1 MKATKWLIGMSVL
14 IVLALIVFSFLHN
27 TSTKYLSKHRSTGKV
42 AQTQSVIDP
51 NYAQPYRDQYHY
63 SAKKTWL
70 NDPNGLIYSNGTYH
84 MFYQTNPQ
92 GNTWGNM
99 SWGHAES
106 SDLIHWKEQ
115 PVAIPQRE
123 ETPWVDFWMQTSH
136 DSKPVHYYGLPTTNG
151 DAGNPN
157 GKRFVFSGS
166 IIKDT
171 KNAAGLG
178 KNTLIAFYTSA
189 YSVAVRDDD
198 YSKDSMGNFLGL
210 RDVQEQC
217 IAYSKD
223 DGKTFIPYKKNPVI
237 AAQAVPTRDP
247 ANFRD
252 PKIVYDEA
260 HKQWVMILAAGQ
272 EADIYTSADLIHWTY
287 RSAIIREHDVGN
299 GAWECPELIPMT
311 IEGTKEKKWVFSISV
326 QKGAPAGGSGMQYFV
341 GTFNG
346 KEFVPDTAQ
355 TLSHPKWLDY
365 GEDLY
370 AGVTFSNMKRTVMLS
385 WMSNWDYVGE
395 QKTSPWKGEMSLPR
409 ELTLVRAGKDA
420 VLIQRPAREL
430 AQLIQN
436 PFKMSDLKLSGT
448 KAIKQFSG
456 RQYKAE
462 AQFSWNAKNRPD
474 QVGLRLRVSQDH
486 SKYIT
491 AGYDVRNHSVSID
504 QSNSGGKS
512 NRNQKTNVQLNEKAG
527 RIKLTAYVDS
537 SSIELFVNDGEK
549 TLTQIIYPNP
559 DQPLD
564 SKGIA
569 LFSTGGTAQISQFE
583 VDPIASIW
591 NNLD

>member
-1 MKATKWLIGMSVL
+1 
-14 IVLALIVFSFLHN
+14 
-27 TSTKYLSKHRSTGKV
+27 
-42 AQTQSVIDP
+42 
-51 NYAQPYRDQYHY
+51 
-63 SAKKTWL
+63 
-70 NDPNGLIYSNGTYH
+70 
-84 MFYQTNPQ
+84 
-92 GNTWGNM
+92 
-99 SWGHAES
+99 
-106 SDLIHWKEQ
+106 
-115 PVAIPQRE
+115 
-123 ETPWVDFWMQTSH
+123 
-136 DSKPVHYYGLPTTNG
+136 
-151 DAGNPN
+151 
-157 GKRFVFSGS
+157 
-166 IIKDT
+166 
-171 KNAAGLG
+171 
-178 KNTLIAFYTSA
+178 
-189 YSVAVRDDD
+189 
-198 YSKDSMGNFLGL
+198 
-210 RDVQEQC
+210 VQEQC

-223 DGKTFIPYKKNPVI
+223 DGKTFIQYKQNPVI
-237 AAQAVPTRDP
+237 AAQSVPTRDP

-252 PKIVYDEA
+252 PKVVYDEA
-260 HKQWVMILAAGQ
+260 QKQWVMILAAGQ

-311 IEGTKEKKWVFSISV
+311 VEGTKEKKWVFSISV

-346 KEFVPDTAQ
+346 KEFVPDTEQ

-370 AGVTFSNMKRTVMLS
+370 AGVTFSNLKRTVMLS

-395 QKTSPWKGEMSLPR
+395 QMTSPWKGEMSLPR
-409 ELTLVRAGKDA
+409 ELTLVRAGKED
-420 VLIQRPAREL
+420 VLIQRPVREL
-430 AQLIQN
+430 ARLTQN

-462 AQFSWNAKNRPD
+462 AQFSWNAKNCPD

-491 AGYDVRNHSVSID
+491 VGYDVQNHSVSID

-512 NRNQKTNVQLNEKAG
+512 NQNQKTNVQLNEKTS
-527 RIKLTAYVDS
+527 RINLTAYVDS

-569 LFSTGGTAQISQFE
+569 IFSTGGTAHISQI
-583 VDPIASIW
+583 VVAPIESIW
-591 NNLD
+591 TDLN

>member
-1 MKATKWLIGMSVL
+1 MNAKKWFLGISVL
-14 IVLALIVFSFLHN
+14 IALALIILFILHN
-27 TSTKYLSKHRSTGKV
+27 TSTKQLSKHSSTRKV
-42 AQTQSVIDP
+42 TQTQSKIDP
-51 NYAQPYRDQYHY
+51 NYTQPYRDQYHY

-70 NDPNGLIYSNGTYH
+70 NDPNGLIYSNGMYH
-84 MFYQTNPQ
+84 MFYQTNPE

-99 SWGHAES
+99 SWGHAVS
-106 SDLIHWKEQ
+106 SDLYHWKEQ
-115 PVAIPQRE
+115 PVAIAQQE
-123 ETPWVDFWMQTSH
+123 ATPWADFRMQTSN
-136 DSKPVHYYGLPTTNG
+136 DSKPVHYYGRPTTNG

-223 DGKTFIPYKKNPVI
+223 DGKTFIQYKRNPVI
-237 AAQAVPTRDP
+237 PAQAAPTRDP

-252 PKIVYDEA
+252 PKVVYDEA

-272 EADIYTSADLIHWTY
+272 EADIFTSSDLIHWTY

-311 IEGTKEKKWVFSISV
+311 AEGTKEKKWVFSVSV

-341 GTFNG
+341 GSFNG
-346 KEFVPDTAQ
+346 KEFVPDTEQ

-409 ELTLVRAGKDA
+409 ELTLVHADKDT
-420 VLIQRPAREL
+420 VLSQRPAREL
-430 AQLIQN
+430 SRFVQN
-436 PFKMSDLKLSGT
+436 PLKMSKLKLGGT
-448 KAIKQFSG
+448 KVIKQFSG
-456 RQYKAE
+456 TQYRA
-462 AQFSWNAKNRPD
+462 AADFSWDSKDRPN
-474 QVGLRLRVSQDH
+474 QVGFRFRVSQDR

-491 AGYDVRNHSVSID
+491 AGYDVQTRTVFID
-504 QSNSGGKS
+504 RANSGGESTRSQTK
-512 NRNQKTNVQLNEKAG
+512 VQLNEKAS

-537 SSIELFVNDGEK
+537 SSIELFVNDGER

-559 DQPLD
+559 AQPLD

-569 LFSTGGTAQISQFE
+569 LFSTGGTAQVRQIEVAPFE
-583 VDPIASIW
+583 SIW
-591 NNLD
+591 RE